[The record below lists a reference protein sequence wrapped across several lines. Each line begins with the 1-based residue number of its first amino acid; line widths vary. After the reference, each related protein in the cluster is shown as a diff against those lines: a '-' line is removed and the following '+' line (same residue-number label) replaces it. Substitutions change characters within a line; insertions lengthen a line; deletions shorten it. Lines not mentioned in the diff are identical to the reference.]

1 MENNENMQN
10 NVEPVQNVENMQNT
24 QNTENMQSP
33 QEPQKK
39 KKITLP
45 IKIIIIGCIIGLV
58 IAGIGGIRQISANK
72 TNEER
77 KQEAQKLADE
87 QVAKAN
93 ERLKEIEKEYYPLK
107 DQLEAKQQECDGMD
121 MSDSAW
127 FENHS
132 RCQREASE
140 IRDKMNNL
148 ESEDTAIKSKDYTVY
163 YDLVKPMS
171 YIIFYIIG
179 AAVAGLALLGAFIIY
194 LVKGKKT
201 YE

>member
-1 MENNENMQN
+1 MENNENMQS
-10 NVEPVQNVENMQNT
+10 T
-24 QNTENMQSP
+24 

-45 IKIIIIGCIIGLV
+45 IKVIIIGCIIGLI

-87 QVAKAN
+87 EVTKAN
-93 ERLKEIEKEYYPLK
+93 ERLKEIEKEYYPL
-107 DQLEAKQQECDGMD
+107 EAKEQECDAMD
-121 MSDSAW
+121 MGDPAW

-132 RCQREASE
+132 KCLREASE
-140 IRDKMNNL
+140 IKDRMNSL
-148 ESEDTAIKSKDYTVY
+148 EMEDTAIKSKDYTVY

-171 YIIFYIIG
+171 YLIFYIIG
-179 AAVAGLALLGAFIIY
+179 AAVAGLTLLGAFIIY

>member
-1 MENNENMQN
+1 MENNENLGSMQN
-10 NVEPVQNVENMQNT
+10 NVESMQN
-24 QNTENMQSP
+24 Q

-45 IKIIIIGCIIGLV
+45 IKVIIIGCIIGIV

-77 KQEAQKLADE
+77 KQQAQKEVDE

-107 DQLEAKQQECDGMD
+107 DQLAAKEQECNSMD
-121 MSDSAW
+121 MSDPAW
-127 FENHS
+127 FVNNTT
-132 RCQREASE
+132 CQNEVSE
-140 IRDKMNNL
+140 IREQLNSL
-148 ESEDTAIKSKDYTVY
+148 EMEDTAIKSKDYTVY
-163 YDLVKPMS
+163 YDVVKPMS